1 MKKMISLFMFA
12 LVPSFAFAL
21 AGFGIQVGS
30 DLSKLGSYSY
40 SEGSGDTEVT
50 INTYEME
57 SNPGSFGGYAFV
69 DLFGFALEA
78 EGELAGGKYEFDFT
92 NKILLEN
99 SEMEPIRQIPFVWGR
114 GSYSF
119 TLKKNIMDISI
130 PFLAKAAINA
140 GGGFGSH
147 AATKRV
153 NVDMVRSILDEEN
166 LSNVNLGQ
174 DEIESLLEDFLT
186 NKENWQET
194 SGLHLQAGLRFK
206 VLVLDTH
213 INARYNLAKDI
224 YTDKAGWLQLMFKM
238 GFAI

>member
-1 MKKMISLFMFA
+1 MKKMLSVLVMA
-12 LVPSFAFAL
+12 LIPSFAFAL
-21 AGFGIQVGS
+21 AGFGIQLGS
-30 DLSKLGSYSY
+30 DLSKLGSYSF
-40 SEGSGDTEVT
+40 SEGSGLTEVT

-78 EGELAGGKYEFDFT
+78 EAEGALGQYEFDFT
-92 NKILLEN
+92 NAFLP
-99 SEMEPIRQIPFVWGR
+99 EMEEKIPFVWGR

-140 GGGFGSH
+140 GGGFGKH

-153 NVDMVRSILDEEN
+153 NVEMVRSILGEED
-166 LSNVNLGQ
+166 LANVELGQ
-174 DEIESLLEDFLT
+174 NEIETLLEDFLT
-186 NKENWQET
+186 NTDNWEEA

>member
-1 MKKMISLFMFA
+1 MKKMLSLFMVV

-40 SEGSGDTEVT
+40 SEGSGITEVT

-57 SNPGSFGGYAFV
+57 TNPGSFGGYAFV

-78 EGELAGGKYEFDFT
+78 EGEFAGGKYDFDFT
-92 NKILLEN
+92 NEFLP
-99 SEMEPIRQIPFVWGR
+99 EMEDKIPFLWGR
-114 GSYSF
+114 ASYSF

-153 NVDMVRSILDEEN
+153 NVGMVRNILGEED
-166 LSNVNLGQ
+166 LANVELGQ
-174 DEIESLLEDFLT
+174 DQIETLLEDFLT
-186 NKENWQET
+186 NKENWQEA

-224 YTDKAGWLQLMFKM
+224 YTDKAGWLQLMFKL

>member
-1 MKKMISLFMFA
+1 MKKMLSVLVMA
-12 LVPSFAFAL
+12 LVPSSAFAL

-30 DLSKLGSYSY
+30 DLSKLGSYSF
-40 SEGSGDTEVT
+40 SEGSGLTEVT

-57 SNPGSFGGYAFV
+57 SNPGSFGGYAFI

-78 EGELAGGKYEFDFT
+78 EGEIAGGKYEFDFT
-92 NKILLEN
+92 NQFLP
-99 SEMEPIRQIPFVWGR
+99 EMEEKIPFLWGR

-153 NVDMVRSILDEEN
+153 NVSMVRSILGEED
-166 LSNVNLGQ
+166 LTEVELGQ
-174 DEIESLLEDFLT
+174 DEIEVLLEDFLT
-186 NKENWQET
+186 NKENWQEA

>member
-1 MKKMISLFMFA
+1 MKKMLSV
-12 LVPSFAFAL
+12 LVMVLAPSYVFAL

-30 DLSKLGSYSY
+30 DLSKLNPYSY
-40 SEGSGDTEVT
+40 SEGSGITEVNV
-50 INTYEME
+50 NTYEMK

-78 EGELAGGKYEFDFT
+78 EGEIGGGKYEFDFT
-92 NKILLEN
+92 NEYLP
-99 SEMEPIRQIPFVWGR
+99 EMEKIPFVWGR
-114 GSYSF
+114 ASYSF

-153 NVDMVRSILDEEN
+153 NVDMVRSIFDQEDLANVQLDE
-166 LSNVNLGQ
+166 S
-174 DEIESLLEDFLT
+174 EIETLLEEFLT
-186 NKENWQET
+186 NKDNWEEV
-194 SGLHLQAGLRFK
+194 SGLHLQAGVRFK

-224 YTDKAGWLQLMFKM
+224 YTGKPGWMQLMFKV

>member
-1 MKKMISLFMFA
+1 MKKMLSVLSMVFA
-12 LVPSFAFAL
+12 PSYVFAL

-30 DLSKLGSYSY
+30 DLSKLDPYSY
-40 SEGSGDTEVT
+40 SEGSGIAEVNV
-50 INTYEME
+50 NTYEMK

-78 EGELAGGKYEFDFT
+78 EGEIGGGKYEFDFT
-92 NKILLEN
+92 NEYLP
-99 SEMEPIRQIPFVWGR
+99 EMEKIPFVWGR
-114 GSYSF
+114 ASYSF

-153 NVDMVRSILDEEN
+153 NVDMVRSIFNQEDLANVQLDESEIEN
-166 LSNVNLGQ
+166 L
-174 DEIESLLEDFLT
+174 LEEFLT
-186 NKENWQET
+186 NKDNWEEA
-194 SGLHLQAGLRFK
+194 SGLHLQAGVRFK
-206 VLVLDTH
+206 VLVLDSH

-224 YTDKAGWLQLMFKM
+224 YTGKSGWMQLMFKV

>member
-1 MKKMISLFMFA
+1 MKKMLSVLVMA
-12 LVPSFAFAL
+12 LVPSSAFAL

-40 SEGSGDTEVT
+40 SEGSGLTEVT

-57 SNPGSFGGYAFV
+57 SNPGSFGGYAFI

-78 EGELAGGKYEFDFT
+78 EGEIAAGKYEFDFT
-92 NKILLEN
+92 NQFLP
-99 SEMEPIRQIPFVWGR
+99 EMEEKIPFLWGR

-153 NVDMVRSILDEEN
+153 NVDMVRSILGEED
-166 LSNVNLGQ
+166 LTEVELGQ

-186 NKENWQET
+186 NKENWQEA

>member
-1 MKKMISLFMFA
+1 MKKMLSVLVMA
-12 LVPSFAFAL
+12 LVPSSAFAL

-40 SEGSGDTEVT
+40 SEGSGLAEVT

-57 SNPGSFGGYAFV
+57 SNPGSFGGYAFI

-78 EGELAGGKYEFDFT
+78 EGEIAAGKYEFDFT
-92 NKILLEN
+92 NQFLP
-99 SEMEPIRQIPFVWGR
+99 EMEEKIPFLWGR

-153 NVDMVRSILDEEN
+153 NVDMVRSILGEED
-166 LSNVNLGQ
+166 LTEVELGQ

-186 NKENWQET
+186 NKENWQEA

>member
-1 MKKMISLFMFA
+1 MKKMLSVLVMA
-12 LVPSFAFAL
+12 LVPSSAFAL

-30 DLSKLGSYSY
+30 DLSKLGSYSF
-40 SEGSGDTEVT
+40 SEGSGLTEVT

-57 SNPGSFGGYAFV
+57 SNPGSFGGYAFI

-78 EGELAGGKYEFDFT
+78 EGEIAGGKYEFDFT
-92 NKILLEN
+92 NQFLP
-99 SEMEPIRQIPFVWGR
+99 EMEEKIPFLWGR

-153 NVDMVRSILDEEN
+153 NVDMVRSILGEED
-166 LSNVNLGQ
+166 LTEVELGQ
-174 DEIESLLEDFLT
+174 DEIESLLEDFLS
-186 NKENWQET
+186 NKENWQEA

>member
-1 MKKMISLFMFA
+1 MKKMLSV
-12 LVPSFAFAL
+12 LVMAIIPSFAFAL
-21 AGFGIQVGS
+21 AGFGIQLGS
-30 DLSKLGSYSY
+30 DLSKLGSYSF
-40 SEGSGDTEVT
+40 SEGSGLTEVT

-78 EGELAGGKYEFDFT
+78 EAEIAGGKYEFDFT
-92 NKILLEN
+92 NAFLP
-99 SEMEPIRQIPFVWGR
+99 EMEEKIPFVWGR

-140 GGGFGSH
+140 GGGFGKH

-153 NVDMVRSILDEEN
+153 NVEMVRSVLGEQD
-166 LSNVNLGQ
+166 LANVELGQ
-174 DEIESLLEDFLT
+174 NEIETLLEDFLT
-186 NKENWQET
+186 NTDNWEEA

>member
-1 MKKMISLFMFA
+1 MKKMLSVLVMA
-12 LVPSFAFAL
+12 LIPSSVFAL
-21 AGFGIQVGS
+21 AGFGVQLGS
-30 DLSKLGSYSY
+30 DLSKLGSYSF
-40 SEGSGDTEVT
+40 SEGSGLTEVT

-57 SNPGSFGGYAFV
+57 SNPGSFGGYAFI

-78 EGELAGGKYEFDFT
+78 EAEGALGQYEFDFT
-92 NKILLEN
+92 NAFLP
-99 SEMEPIRQIPFVWGR
+99 EMEEKIPFVWGR

-140 GGGFGSH
+140 GGGFGKH

-153 NVDMVRSILDEEN
+153 NVEMVRSILGEED
-166 LSNVNLGQ
+166 LADVELGQ
-174 DEIESLLEDFLT
+174 NEIESLLEDFLT
-186 NKENWQET
+186 NKDNWEEA

>member
-1 MKKMISLFMFA
+1 MKKMLSVLVMA
-12 LVPSFAFAL
+12 LIPSSVFAL
-21 AGFGIQVGS
+21 AGFGVQLGS
-30 DLSKLGSYSY
+30 DLSKLGSYSF
-40 SEGSGDTEVT
+40 SEGSGLTEVT

-78 EGELAGGKYEFDFT
+78 EAEGALGQYEFDFT
-92 NKILLEN
+92 NAFLP
-99 SEMEPIRQIPFVWGR
+99 EMEEKIPFVWGR

-140 GGGFGSH
+140 GGGFGKH

-153 NVDMVRSILDEEN
+153 NVEMVRSILGEED
-166 LSNVNLGQ
+166 LANVELGQ
-174 DEIESLLEDFLT
+174 NQIETLLEEFLT
-186 NKENWQET
+186 NTDNWEEA

>member
-1 MKKMISLFMFA
+1 MKKMLSVLVMA
-12 LVPSFAFAL
+12 LVPSSVFAL

-30 DLSKLGSYSY
+30 DLSKLGSYSF
-40 SEGSGDTEVT
+40 SEGSGLTEVT

-57 SNPGSFGGYAFV
+57 SNPGSFGGYAFI

-78 EGELAGGKYEFDFT
+78 EGEIAGGKYEFDFT
-92 NKILLEN
+92 NQFLP
-99 SEMEPIRQIPFVWGR
+99 EMEEKIPFLWGR

-153 NVDMVRSILDEEN
+153 NVDMVRSILGEED
-166 LSNVNLGQ
+166 LTEVELGQ

-186 NKENWQET
+186 NKENWQEA

>member
-1 MKKMISLFMFA
+1 MKKMLSVLVMA
-12 LVPSFAFAL
+12 LIPSFVFAL
-21 AGFGIQVGS
+21 AGFGVQLGS
-30 DLSKLGSYSY
+30 DLSKLGSYSF
-40 SEGSGDTEVT
+40 SEGSGPTEVT
-50 INTYEME
+50 IKTYEME

-78 EGELAGGKYEFDFT
+78 EGEIAGGQYEFDFT
-92 NKILLEN
+92 NDYLPQ
-99 SEMEPIRQIPFVWGR
+99 MEEKIPFVWGR

-140 GGGFGSH
+140 GGGFGKH

-153 NVDMVRSILDEEN
+153 NVEMVRSVFGEEDLASVQLEQN
-166 LSNVNLGQ
+166 
-174 DEIESLLEDFLT
+174 DIESLLEDFLT
-186 NKENWQET
+186 NTDNWEEA

>member
-1 MKKMISLFMFA
+1 MKKMLSLFLFA
-12 LVPSFAFAL
+12 LVPSFVFAL

-40 SEGSGDTEVT
+40 SEGSGVTEVN

-57 SNPGSFGGYAFV
+57 SNPGSIGGYAFV

-78 EGELAGGKYEFDFT
+78 EGEVAGGKYEFDFT
-92 NKILLEN
+92 NDFLP
-99 SEMEPIRQIPFVWGR
+99 EMEQKIPFVWGR

-119 TLKKNIMDISI
+119 TLKKNIMDLSI
-130 PFLAKAAINA
+130 PFLAKAAVNA

-153 NVDMVRSILDEEN
+153 NVEMVRSIFNEED
-166 LSNVNLGQ
+166 LSNVKLEQ

-186 NKENWQET
+186 NKKNWQET

-224 YTDKAGWLQLMFKM
+224 YTDKPGWLQLMFKM

>member
-1 MKKMISLFMFA
+1 MKKMLSLFMMA
-12 LVPSFAFAL
+12 LIPSFAFAL

-40 SEGSGDTEVT
+40 SEGSGLTEVT

-78 EGELAGGKYEFDFT
+78 EGEIAGGKYEFDFT
-92 NKILLEN
+92 NQFLP
-99 SEMEPIRQIPFVWGR
+99 EMEQKIPFVWGR

-119 TLKKNIMDISI
+119 TFKKNIMDLSI
-130 PFLAKAAINA
+130 PFLAKAAVNA

-153 NVDMVRSILDEEN
+153 NVGMVRSILDEED
-166 LSNVNLGQ
+166 LSNVNLEQ
-174 DEIESLLEDFLT
+174 DEIETLLEDFLT
-186 NKENWQET
+186 NKENWEE
-194 SGLHLQAGLRFK
+194 S
-206 VLVLDTH
+206 
-213 INARYNLAKDI
+213 
-224 YTDKAGWLQLMFKM
+224 
-238 GFAI
+238 

>member
-1 MKKMISLFMFA
+1 MKKMLSVLVMA
-12 LVPSFAFAL
+12 LVPSSAFAL
-21 AGFGIQVGS
+21 AGFGIQLGS
-30 DLSKLGSYSY
+30 DLSKLGPYSF
-40 SEGSGDTEVT
+40 SEGSGLTEVT

-78 EGELAGGKYEFDFT
+78 EAEGALGQYEFDFT
-92 NKILLEN
+92 NAFLP
-99 SEMEPIRQIPFVWGR
+99 EMEEKIPFVWGR

-140 GGGFGSH
+140 GGGFGKH

-153 NVDMVRSILDEEN
+153 NVEMVRSILGEED
-166 LSNVNLGQ
+166 LANVELGQ
-174 DEIESLLEDFLT
+174 NEIETLLEDFLT
-186 NKENWQET
+186 NTDNWEEA

>member
-1 MKKMISLFMFA
+1 MKKMLSVLVMA
-12 LVPSFAFAL
+12 LIPSFAFAL
-21 AGFGIQVGS
+21 AGFGIQLGS
-30 DLSKLGSYSY
+30 DLSKLGSYSF
-40 SEGSGDTEVT
+40 SEGSGLTEVT

-78 EGELAGGKYEFDFT
+78 EAEGALGQYEFDFT
-92 NKILLEN
+92 NEFLP
-99 SEMEPIRQIPFVWGR
+99 EMEEKIPFVWGR

-140 GGGFGSH
+140 GGGFGKH

-153 NVDMVRSILDEEN
+153 NVEMVRSILGEED
-166 LSNVNLGQ
+166 LANVELGQ
-174 DEIESLLEDFLT
+174 NEIESLLGDFLT
-186 NKENWQET
+186 NTDNWEEA

>member
-1 MKKMISLFMFA
+1 MKKMLSVLVMA
-12 LVPSFAFAL
+12 LVPSSAFAL

-30 DLSKLGSYSY
+30 DLSKLGSYSF
-40 SEGSGDTEVT
+40 SEGSGLTEVT

-57 SNPGSFGGYAFV
+57 SNPGSFGGYAFI

-78 EGELAGGKYEFDFT
+78 EGEIAAGKYEFDFT
-92 NKILLEN
+92 NQFLPD
-99 SEMEPIRQIPFVWGR
+99 MEEKIPFLWGR

-153 NVDMVRSILDEEN
+153 NVDMVRSILGEED
-166 LSNVNLGQ
+166 LTEVELGQ

-186 NKENWQET
+186 NKENWQEA

>member
-1 MKKMISLFMFA
+1 MKKMLSVLVMA
-12 LVPSFAFAL
+12 LVPSSAFAL

-30 DLSKLGSYSY
+30 DLSKLGSYSF
-40 SEGSGDTEVT
+40 SEGSGLTEVT

-57 SNPGSFGGYAFV
+57 SNPGSFGGYAFI

-78 EGELAGGKYEFDFT
+78 EGEIAAGKYEFDFT
-92 NKILLEN
+92 NQFLP
-99 SEMEPIRQIPFVWGR
+99 EMEEKIPFLWGR

-153 NVDMVRSILDEEN
+153 NVDMVRSILGEED
-166 LSNVNLGQ
+166 LTEVELGQ
-174 DEIESLLEDFLT
+174 DQIESLLEDFLT
-186 NKENWQET
+186 NKENWQEA